1 MYVALGGRLYWCS
14 TKRMMGIEP
23 TTFYM
28 ATGPLIRTMLA
39 TDHMVELNLHRA

>member
-1 MYVALGGRLYWCS
+1 MYVAFGGRLYWYS
-14 TKRMMGIEP
+14 KRMMGLEP

-39 TDHMVELNLHRA
+39 TDHMVELNLGRA